1 MTDSNKTP
9 DCKLHEALMTYL
21 YDETTPDEARR
32 FEQHLTSCAT
42 CREELAAFKRVRE
55 QLQQWQ
61 FDELPIVRVVA
72 DPHPQRRSA
81 LAVLKELFTVMPLW
95 AKAMGVL
102 ATAMLVLAVMGT
114 SFSVGRNGVSFQ
126 ADLLRRQ
133 PRVENPAPPDVRNVQ
148 YVSGEQLEQARA
160 ELTALVS
167 RLVAESERQQKDE
180 LAARLVSL
188 ESQLQNAHSA
198 DLARVVARIQEHQT
212 KIRTLERDIDRRE
225 GSDLTDILFSE
236 LMSKPSPRAATED
249 GGE

>member
-1 MTDSNKTP
+1 MTDTNKTP
-9 DCKLHEALMTYL
+9 DCKMHEALMTYL

-32 FEQHLTSCAT
+32 FEQHLTSCASCT
-42 CREELAAFKRVRE
+42 AELMAFKRVRE

-72 DPHPQRRSA
+72 DPHPERRST
-81 LAVLKELFTVMPLW
+81 LTVLKELFTVMPLW
-95 AKAMGVL
+95 AKAMGVV
-102 ATAMLVLAVMGT
+102 ATAMLVLSVMGT
-114 SFSVGRNGVSFQ
+114 SISVGRNGVSFQ

-133 PRVENPAPPDVRNVQ
+133 SHAETPAPPDLQNTR
-148 YVSGEQLEQARA
+148 YASAEQLEQARA

-198 DLARVVARIQEHQT
+198 DLARVVARIQEHQS

-236 LMSKPSPRAATED
+236 LMSKPNPRAATET
-249 GGE
+249 GSE